1 MLHELKQ
8 ELTYLSY
15 EIPTKDQNQEDGDD
29 GKIRELGQISFI
41 FEIDRLWSRM
51 RIRQVFKSIETLKQY
66 LLFMSQRTKEIQQV
80 PVLLMQ
86 QHLASF
92 VAQTF
97 GEIPMY
103 NNISILDSERRE
115 RWEEWTNLALE
126 VIHQFFYFNVYNV
139 G

>member
-15 EIPTKDQNQEDGDD
+15 EIPTKDQNQGEDDD

-41 FEIDRLWSRM
+41 FEIDRLWSRL
-51 RIRQVFKSIETLKQY
+51 RIRQVFKSIETFKQY

-80 PVLLMQ
+80 PVMLMQ

-126 VIHQFFYFNVYNV
+126 VMHQFFFISTFTM
-139 G
+139 

>member
-15 EIPTKDQNQEDGDD
+15 EIPTKDQNQGEDDD

-41 FEIDRLWSRM
+41 FEIDRLWSRL
-51 RIRQVFKSIETLKQY
+51 RIRQVFKSIETLKHY

-80 PVLLMQ
+80 PVMLMQ

-126 VIHQFFYFNVYNV
+126 VMHQFFLISTFTM
-139 G
+139 